1 MDDFLR
7 FFNEKRYHF
16 PMHMEIY
23 YSKIM
28 DWCIDIYKKGC
39 AADYPDAEHDGDDVV
54 IVKVQDLDME
64 LCFARAHVALKE
76 WLMKYEK
83 GY

>member
-7 FFNEKRYHF
+7 FFNEKKDYF

-28 DWCIDIYKKGC
+28 DWCIDIYKK
-39 AADYPDAEHDGDDVV
+39 DAPL
-54 IVKVQDLDME
+54 II
-64 LCFARAHVALKE
+64 
-76 WLMKYEK
+76 LMQSIERMML
-83 GY
+83 